1 MEYDDGRI
9 QADGRGL
16 VIRWYS
22 PLGHKRVAYGDI
34 ERVVRRRNTWSRYRI
49 WGSSDF
55 RHWYNL
61 DSTRPGKEVALM
73 LDLGRFARP
82 VLTPDHP
89 DRLVDVLRRHGVD
102 VEDA

>member
-9 QADGRGL
+9 QAVSRGL

-22 PLGHKRVAYGDI
+22 PLGRKRIAYDSI
-34 ERVVRRRNTWSRYRI
+34 KSVRRRDVTWSRYRI

-61 DSTRPGKEVALM
+61 DTTRPGKEVALV
-73 LDLGRFARP
+73 LDLGRFVRP
-82 VLTPDHP
+82 VITPDHP
-89 DRLVDVLRRHGVD
+89 DRLVSVLRKHGVD
-102 VEDA
+102 VSDA